1 MLFSCQLISSA
12 VHSPCCNLLEVLKVQ
27 KKTYS
32 HCNRTHAQPFG
43 AAKQI
48 LSGRIKSC
56 IWQKLVDG
64 FLEKKTR
71 EDFIPSRVFCGDYI
85 LRQSCPEQKPFVDV
99 IFSVQIR
106 DLAPHQR
113 LIFDGVSPFL
123 FFLLIAA
130 EILPLVLEKVQYSV
144 Y

>member
-1 MLFSCQLISSA
+1 M
-12 VHSPCCNLLEVLKVQ
+12 Q

-64 FLEKKTR
+64 FLEKKLER
-71 EDFIPSRVFCGDYI
+71 I
-85 LRQSCPEQKPFVDV
+85 LFPLEFFVETTFWD
-99 IFSVQIR
+99 S
-106 DLAPHQR
+106 
-113 LIFDGVSPFL
+113 
-123 FFLLIAA
+123 
-130 EILPLVLEKVQYSV
+130 LVLNRNHSLT
-144 Y
+144 